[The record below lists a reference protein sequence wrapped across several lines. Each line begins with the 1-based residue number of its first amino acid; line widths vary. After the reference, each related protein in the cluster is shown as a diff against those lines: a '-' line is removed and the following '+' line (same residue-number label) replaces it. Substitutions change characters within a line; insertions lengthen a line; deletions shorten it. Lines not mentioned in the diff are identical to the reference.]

1 MVPASLPDVNARAH
15 LAGGPGELVALDL
28 PPGEDWLELVGDL
41 WWRGVPFLPLDA
53 RMSTRERRALLDRAR
68 PTVIVDRLGEVVFP
82 EAPPTENLGAVV
94 ATSGSGG
101 TPRLAEL
108 SRRAI
113 EEAVTTSAAVLGA
126 GAGVPWI
133 SCLTPVHVG
142 GLLVLLRGA
151 ILGVPVV
158 VHDGFDAGRVIDSGA
173 DGAFAAVVPLMVR
186 RLLAEDRPLR
196 GLILLVGGGRL
207 DPADAEAARSR
218 GARVVTT
225 YGMTETTG
233 GVVYDGRP
241 FEGTQVRIGGDGE
254 IELRGPTVMEGYRND
269 PAATAAA
276 FTLDGWLRTGDLG
289 EVEDDGRLRLSGRAD
304 ELIRTGAEKVWPDEV
319 ERVLLEHPAVRDVAV
334 AGRSHPE
341 WGHEVIALI
350 VPVRADAPPGLPE
363 LRAWALERLAP
374 FKAPRDVVLVPT
386 IPRTPSGKIRRGD
399 LPAR

>member
-1 MVPASLPDVNARAH
+1 
-15 LAGGPGELVALDL
+15 
-28 PPGEDWLELVGDL
+28 
-41 WWRGVPFLPLDA
+41 
-53 RMSTRERRALLDRAR
+53 
-68 PTVIVDRLGEVVFP
+68 
-82 EAPPTENLGAVV
+82 
-94 ATSGSGG
+94 
-101 TPRLAEL
+101 
-108 SRRAI
+108 
-113 EEAVTTSAAVLGA
+113 
-126 GAGVPWI
+126 
-133 SCLTPVHVG
+133 
-142 GLLVLLRGA
+142 
-151 ILGVPVV
+151 
-158 VHDGFDAGRVIDSGA
+158 
-173 DGAFAAVVPLMVR
+173 
-186 RLLAEDRPLR
+186 
-196 GLILLVGGGRL
+196 
-207 DPADAEAARSR
+207 
-218 GARVVTT
+218 
-225 YGMTETTG
+225 
-233 GVVYDGRP
+233 
-241 FEGTQVRIGGDGE
+241 VRIGGDGE

>member
-15 LAGGPGELVALDL
+15 LAGGPGELVAVDL

-53 RMSTRERRALLDRAR
+53 RMSARERRALLDRAQ

-82 EAPPTENLGAVV
+82 EAPPIADIGAVV

-101 TPRLAEL
+101 APRLAEL

-126 GAGVPWI
+126 GAEVPWI

-151 ILGVPVV
+151 ILGVPVI
-158 VHDGFDAGRVIDSGA
+158 VHEGFDPARVLDSGS
-173 DGAFAAVVPLMVR
+173 DGAFVALVPLMVR
-186 RLLAEDRPLR
+186 RLLAQDRPMA
-196 GLILLVGGGRL
+196 GLTLLVGGGRL
-207 DPADAEAARSR
+207 DPVDAEAARSR
-218 GARVVTT
+218 GARVVST

-241 FEGTQVRIGGDGE
+241 FEGTEVRIAEHGG
-254 IELRGPTVMEGYRND
+254 IELRGPTVMEGYRKD

-276 FTLDGWLRTGDLG
+276 FTLDGWLRTGDVGALG
-289 EVEDDGRLRLSGRAD
+289 DDGRLHLAGRAD
-304 ELIRTGAEKVWPDEV
+304 DLIRTGAEKVWPEEV
-319 ERVLLEHPAVRDVAV
+319 ERVLIEHPAVGDVAV
-334 AGRSHPE
+334 AGRPHPD
-341 WGHEVIALI
+341 WGSEVVAYV
-350 VPVRADAPPGLPE
+350 VPAHAEAPPRLDD
-363 LRAWALERLAP
+363 LRGWVLERLAP
-374 FKAPRDVVLVPT
+374 FKAPRDVLLVT
-386 IPRTPSGKIRRGD
+386 MIPRTAAGKIRRGA
-399 LPAR
+399 LPPR